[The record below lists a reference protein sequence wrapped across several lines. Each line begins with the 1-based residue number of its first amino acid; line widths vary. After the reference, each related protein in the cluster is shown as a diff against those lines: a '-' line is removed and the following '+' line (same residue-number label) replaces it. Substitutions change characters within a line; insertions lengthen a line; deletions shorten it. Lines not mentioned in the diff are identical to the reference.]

1 MAKGGAV
8 KTAAVGIDGADSNGK
23 ANDKEMRGDAAA
35 VAQRRGAA
43 LRRRAAAIQA
53 HLDKAKP
60 VAKAPVP
67 ADALAADCAALT
79 KSIGIAAKTAGKVA
93 TDEHTFDQFVEEQA
107 LRLDEGMY
115 PSAGTMLEFAAWLTR
130 RRERMCLV
138 QRVDSGPRL
147 VGLVSRTIRN
157 MLTEL
162 FAHAWPRRYA
172 AWRSLSKQERAVYE
186 NEVLEPI
193 AGLHKLGSQVTD
205 GAEGMA
211 RDRCDETQETKEG
224 E

>member
-1 MAKGGAV
+1 M

-93 TDEHTFDQFVEEQA
+93 TDEHTFDLFVEEQA
-107 LRLDEGMY
+107 LRLDEGMC
-115 PSAGTMLEFAAWLTR
+115 TR
-130 RRERMCLV
+130 RQGRWW
-138 QRVDSGPRL
+138 S
-147 VGLVSRTIRN
+147 
-157 MLTEL
+157 
-162 FAHAWPRRYA
+162 
-172 AWRSLSKQERAVYE
+172 SLR
-186 NEVLEPI
+186 
-193 AGLHKLGSQVTD
+193 G
-205 GAEGMA
+205 
-211 RDRCDETQETKEG
+211 
-224 E
+224 